1 MKRSWAAFAR
11 LPLLL
16 ALASC
21 QGADID
27 DTENASSPATSSWA
41 TANPT
46 GTLQGTV
53 KRSDGTGIADATVTA
68 TKTGTTLS
76 ALTDAAGQYT
86 LALPVGTYSVTAT
99 AFGFIS
105 KTFTGV
111 KINAGHAT
119 TKDFVLAAAP
129 THRVSG
135 TVLGAGQAVAGA
147 TVTIVNTP
155 LPPATTDAAGH
166 YAFDAVPNGSYQVI
180 ASAGCFNDA
189 SARLTVDGDEVLN
202 FSLTKKADS
211 FGYTCARARF
221 EYISATNILPLVG
234 DINAITVTLPFP
246 FKLYGQTYSTAA
258 VATDGFLSFRDFD
271 PLQYPVDNAPT
282 LPDPAVPNAAVY
294 PLWDDMV
301 IDSLSSVRTQLLGT
315 APNRRFVIEWRDAT
329 TFFDPNIR
337 ISFEVVLFENGNIL
351 TQYLAPF
358 AQGATAA
365 IGLENETGTVAFVYS
380 INTPSVDAGTAIL
393 FTRPRR

>member
-1 MKRSWAAFAR
+1 MKRSWVALTR
-11 LPLLL
+11 LPLLFL
-16 ALASC
+16 LASC
-21 QGADID
+21 EPADVDSTETAGASATI
-27 DTENASSPATSSWA
+27 ENASHA
-41 TANPT
+41 T

-53 KRSDGTGIADATVTA
+53 KGNDGTPLFGATVTA
-68 TKTGTTLS
+68 SKSGTTAS
-76 ALTDAAGQYT
+76 ATTDDVGQYT
-86 LALPVGTYSVTAT
+86 LQLAAGSYTVTAS
-99 AFGFIS
+99 AFGFTS

-111 KINAGHAT
+111 TITAGHAT
-119 TKDFVLAAAP
+119 TKNFVLAPAP

-166 YAFDAVPNGSYQVI
+166 YAFEAVPNGSYQVI
-180 ASAGCFNDA
+180 ASAGCFKDA
-189 SARLTVDGDEVLN
+189 SARLTVDGNEVLN
-202 FSLTKKADS
+202 FSLTKKVDS

-221 EYISATNILPLVG
+221 EYISASTILPLTG
-234 DINAITVTLPFP
+234 DINATTVPLPFP
-246 FKLYGQTYSTAA
+246 FKLYGQTYSSAA

-271 PLQYPVDNAPT
+271 PLQFPVDNAPT
-282 LPDPAVPNAAVY
+282 LPDPAIPNAAIY

-301 IDSLSSVRTQLLGT
+301 IDALSSVRTQLLGT

-337 ISFEVVLFENGNIL
+337 ISFEVVLFENGNVL

-380 INTPSVDAGTAIL
+380 NNTPSVDAGTAIL